1 MKRTEEILTKFKE
14 LNGVLVNSSAELK
27 KVLEENNTSFYCYM
41 LVTDNKAKYVIG
53 EGTTV
58 RANFL
63 WGNMAAPG
71 HMKAGTRALLDS
83 QFEEKEAIIFPIAP
97 DHKGNKPKEYILEV
111 EQQLKDFCPEF
122 NEQTTYEKNL
132 DLFNARL
139 DQLEGQLNSTRRELF
154 VACKPVI
161 FATGCEMSAWKK
173 YVLEGE
179 GEEFCQDIKLI
190 FNNFFTDL

>member
-190 FNNFFTDL
+190 FNNFFTDI